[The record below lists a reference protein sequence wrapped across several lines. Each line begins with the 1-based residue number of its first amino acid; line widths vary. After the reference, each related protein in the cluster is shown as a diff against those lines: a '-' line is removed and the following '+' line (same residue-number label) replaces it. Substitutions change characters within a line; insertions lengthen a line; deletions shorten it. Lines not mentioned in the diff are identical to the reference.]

1 MDNMAKTFIQ
11 SIQTIRL
18 DILLDDPILLF
29 SCKISKKN
37 IYTKFLTYKLVNS
50 LNIDYLCKNIRLKI

>member
-37 IYTKFLTYKLVNS
+37 IYTKFLTYKLVN
-50 LNIDYLCKNIRLKI
+50 